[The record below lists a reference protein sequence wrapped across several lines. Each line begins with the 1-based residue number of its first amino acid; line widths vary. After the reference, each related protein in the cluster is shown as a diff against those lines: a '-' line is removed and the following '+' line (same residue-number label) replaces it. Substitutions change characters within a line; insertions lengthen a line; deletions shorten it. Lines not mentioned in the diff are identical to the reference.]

1 VRRYIEGVALWNAIK
16 SFVDR
21 FLAIH
26 YLTDAAVAADPELA
40 EYRAAFAELL
50 KCPEVGCCNLNH
62 PGLFSAVIQGLH

>member
-1 VRRYIEGVALWNAIK
+1 MALWNAIK

-40 EYRAAFAELL
+40 DYRAAFGELL
-50 KCPEVGCCNLNH
+50 KCPEVRCRMLSPRQPTHFERSFPELN
-62 PGLFSAVIQGLH
+62 GIL